1 MLQIITEG
9 AKRINSATQIQDA
22 AADHISFPA
31 AACPSMSKTWRLHV
45 RGLYSVSCPKKKK
58 KRTEFCRT
66 FHFQLCCFIKKQ
78 AKNRMNFTCVL
89 FPFFFFFFPTGVMN
103 TCGAF
108 SGERP
113 QSQTPVMNLSL
124 ACCPPP
130 HNSPISCNNSS
141 ARLNSNL
148 QPTAR
153 LPVSHAG
160 PRAPCILHQRRASD
174 E

>member
-9 AKRINSATQIQDA
+9 AKIINSATQIRDA
-22 AADHISFPA
+22 AADHISFSA
-31 AACPSMSKTWRLHV
+31 VACPSMSKTWRPHV
-45 RGLYSVSCPKKKK
+45 RGLYLVSCPKKKQK
-58 KRTEFCRT
+58 KKLFLAELST
-66 FHFQLCCFIKKQ
+66 FSF
-78 AKNRMNFTCVL
+78 AKTGMNFTCVR
-89 FPFFFFFFPTGVMN
+89 FPFFFFFLTGVMN

-113 QSQTPVMNLSL
+113 QSQTPLMNLSL
-124 ACCPPP
+124 GRCPPP